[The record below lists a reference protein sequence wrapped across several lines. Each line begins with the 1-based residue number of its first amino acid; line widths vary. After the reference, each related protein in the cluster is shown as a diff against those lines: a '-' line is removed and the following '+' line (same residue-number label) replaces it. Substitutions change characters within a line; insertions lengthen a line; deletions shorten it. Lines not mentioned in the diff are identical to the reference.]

1 MLLSSAWR
9 SAFPGIQH
17 FTQQQQ
23 IWLDSAA
30 TAQKPQAMLDAIQ
43 AQYAN
48 GVANVHRAQHIPG
61 ETATRAF
68 ENAREDIAQF
78 FDAPSQQIIFCKSTT
93 EAINL
98 IAYSLETL
106 FTKDDEIAIS
116 AAEHHANL
124 LPWQQLAQR
133 KQLKLVVLPL
143 LPSGAIDLNQAAQLI
158 TSRTRLVAFSPL
170 SNVIGHLQDPQPLLA
185 LAKQQGALTLIDGAQ
200 LSAHQAISLRQLEP
214 DFYTCSAHKVYGPDG
229 LGILYASQNA
239 LVHMQPW
246 QFGGEMVKLCDFHSA
261 QFMPAPL
268 GFEAG
273 TPNIT
278 GAIAFAASL
287 NWLKAQDNL
296 AIKQHEQTLHQQL
309 LDGLKQRSYIKLIG
323 EPNCALASFSIPQIH
338 TADVAMLLGEQGIA
352 VRAGHHCAMP
362 LMQYL
367 DINGALRVSLALYND
382 SQDLTAFF
390 TALDNAV
397 DMLL

>member
-43 AQYAN
+43 THYTN

-61 ETATRAF
+61 EIATRAF
-68 ENAREDIAQF
+68 ENAREQIADF
-78 FDAPSQQIIFCKSTT
+78 FDAPSQQLIFCKSTT

-98 IAYSLETL
+98 IAYSLEHL
-106 FTKDDEIAIS
+106 FIRGDEIVIS

-143 LPSGAIDLNQAAQLI
+143 LPSGAIDLNQAAKLI
-158 TSRTRLVAFSPL
+158 TPRTRLLAFSPL

-200 LSAHQAISLRQLEP
+200 FSAHHTLSLRQLSA
-214 DFYTCSAHKVYGPDG
+214 DFYTCSAHKLYGPDG
-229 LGILYASQNA
+229 LGVLYASQTA
-239 LVHMQPW
+239 LQQMQPW
-246 QFGGEMVKLCDFHSA
+246 QFGGEMVKFCDFNTA

-278 GAIAFAASL
+278 GVVAFAASL
-287 NWLKAQDNL
+287 KWLRAQDKV
-296 AIKQHEQTLHQQL
+296 AIEQHEQNLHQQL
-309 LDGLKQRSYIKLIG
+309 IEGLQQRSYVKLIG

-338 TADVAMLLGEQGIA
+338 TADIAMLLGEQGIA

-367 DINGALRVSLALYND
+367 GINGALRVSLALYNN
-382 SQDLTAFF
+382 SHDLTAFF
-390 TALDNAV
+390 AALDNAV